1 MIKEQEIP
9 TYRKSTN
16 SNVSK
21 SRRKTDHKHNY
32 EECLIQYRSPYFDKE
47 YIFTHL
53 ASYCTICGK
62 LGPKFKDEKSVVT
75 DYKEIIDSPIGKVIR
90 VLSGEELYKRYKD
103 ALPIFF
109 LKDISDK
116 YVPLW
121 QNNEK

>member
-9 TYRKSTN
+9 TYRKSIN

-47 YIFTHL
+47 NIFTHL

-62 LGPKFKDEKSVVT
+62 LGPKFKGEKSIVT